1 MKAELIAIGT
11 ELLIGHV
18 VNSNATYLSEELN
31 AIGISTHFH
40 VTVGDNQER
49 ILKTLELAASRAD
62 IIICTGG
69 LGPTVDD
76 ITHEV
81 LAEFAGKPLLE
92 DPQIKEVIKNK
103 FLKTKKDI
111 PQNNYKQAL
120 IPEGAIII
128 PNPVGTAVGVIL
140 DYKGIKIISFPGVPC
155 EMKAMF
161 KETIAPY
168 LSAYLA
174 EKESLAAI
182 ESEKIKFI
190 NIGESQMAEMI
201 GEEIF
206 MQSNPSV
213 APYAT
218 LGECYVR
225 ITAKAESA
233 SEAKKLMAP
242 VKEKIEAKM
251 KDYIYSYGDDTV
263 PEILSNFLK
272 EKNLSIAF
280 AESCTGG
287 LLSKTMT
294 DIPGASSYTKLNLVT
309 YSNESKEQ
317 FLNVS
322 KETLDK
328 HGAVSEETA
337 KEMVLGLQKISNANL
352 NISITGIA
360 GPDGGTPEKPIG
372 TIYIGLA
379 FNEKVEIHKLDWFAR
394 TLNRAQVRELAC
406 LKTLYKA
413 YKFLLK
419 NIA

>member
-18 VNSNATYLSEELN
+18 VNSNAAYLSEELN
-31 AIGISTHFH
+31 AIGISTYFH
-40 VTVGDNQER
+40 ITVGDNKER
-49 ILKTLELAASRAD
+49 ILNTLELAASRAD

-81 LAEFAGKPLLE
+81 LAEFTGKKLLE
-92 DPQIKEVIKNK
+92 DKQIKEIIKNK
-103 FLKTKKDI
+103 FLKTKTEI

-155 EMKAMF
+155 EMKDMF
-161 KETIAPY
+161 KETVAPY
-168 LSAYLA
+168 LSDYLG
-174 EKESLAAI
+174 EKESVAAI

-190 NIGESQMAEMI
+190 NIGESRMAEII

-225 ITAKAESA
+225 ITAKAKSVK
-233 SEAKKLMAP
+233 EAKELIAP

-251 KDYIYSYGDDTV
+251 KDYIYTYGDDTV
-263 PEILSNFLK
+263 PEILARYLK
-272 EKNLSIAF
+272 NKNLSIAF

-294 DIPGASSYTKLNLVT
+294 DIPGASAYTKLNLIT
-309 YSNESKEQ
+309 YSNESKEK

-322 KETLDK
+322 KETLDQF
-328 HGAVSEETA
+328 GAVSEETA
-337 KEMVLGLQKISNANL
+337 KEMALGLQNISTADL

-360 GPDGGTPEKPIG
+360 GPEGGTPEKPIG
-372 TIYIGLA
+372 TIFIGIA
-379 FNEKVEIHKLDWFAR
+379 MNDKVEVHKLDWFAR

-406 LKTLYKA
+406 LKTLYRA
-413 YKFLLK
+413 YKFLLE
-419 NIA
+419 NTV

>member
-18 VNSNATYLSEELN
+18 LNSNAAYLSEELN

-40 VTVGDNQER
+40 VTVGDNRQR
-49 ILKTLELAASRAD
+49 ILQTLEIAASRAD

-81 LAEFAGKPLLE
+81 LAEFTGKTLLE
-92 DPQIKEVIKNK
+92 DQQIKEVIKNK
-103 FLKTKKDI
+103 FLKTKKEI

-120 IPEGAIII
+120 IPEGAVII

-140 DYKGIKIISFPGVPC
+140 NYKGTKIISLPGVPC

-161 KETIAPY
+161 KKTIATY
-168 LSAYLA
+168 LSDYLA

-225 ITAKAESA
+225 ITAKAESQA
-233 SEAKKLMAP
+233 EAKELIAP
-242 VKEKIEAKM
+242 IKEKIKAKM
-251 KDYIYSYGDDTV
+251 QDYIYAYGDDTV
-263 PEILSNFLK
+263 PEILSRHLK
-272 EKNLSIAF
+272 ENNLSIAF

-294 DIPGASSYTKLNLVT
+294 DIPGASNYTKLNLVT
-309 YSNESKEQ
+309 YSNESKEK
-317 FLNVS
+317 FLEVS
-322 KETLDK
+322 KETLDNF
-328 HGAVSEETA
+328 GAVSEKAAE
-337 KEMVLGLQKISNANL
+337 EMVLGLQKISDADL
-352 NISITGIA
+352 NVSITGIA
-360 GPDGGTPEKPIG
+360 GPDGDTPEKPIG
-372 TIYIGLA
+372 TIYVGLA
-379 FNEKVEIHKLDWFAR
+379 MKNKVKIHKLDWFAR

-406 LKTLYKA
+406 LKTLYLA

-419 NIA
+419 AKA